1 MLSLHALVMVFWSL
15 LDEVQLGSG
24 GSTPNISNSL
34 QAKAL
39 TVAKPE
45 LKLLFHLAHLA
56 CNGVSDEFDNCVHVA
71 HARHALQVLELLRD
85 EQLLST

>member
-1 MLSLHALVMVFWSL
+1 MLALHSLVMVFWSL

-34 QAKAL
+34 KARAL
-39 TVAKPE
+39 NVAKPE
-45 LKLLFHLAHLA
+45 LKLLSHLAHLA
-56 CNGVSDEFDNCVHVA
+56 CGGISHEFDNCVHVA

-85 EQLLST
+85 EQLLSA